1 MPAFQNGRGV
11 QTVHEKFQTDRAVH
25 SQRLCH
31 ALMCTQ
37 HRKRQTRNTL
47 VAVEVILSATHAADA
62 TAVTVELAFGSII
75 IEEAAGAAEVGD
87 GMALLEIAYDLGI
100 KVNIYP
106 EKEVEWLSRKILSL
120 QEDVSEMKNTAEWI
134 WSHSDGSERERVE
147 KMVMDQLGFKI
158 KSNSP
163 DTNDE

>member
-1 MPAFQNGRGV
+1 MPAFQKSRGV

-25 SQRLCH
+25 SQRLRH

-75 IEEAAGAAEVGD
+75 IEEAAGAAEVIGKCD
-87 GMALLEIAYDLGI
+87 CASDTVVAHWLPSLARGAYDLLHLGPI
-100 KVNIYP
+100 QLMRLFGVTLLVVLLVVVAMSTP
-106 EKEVEWLSRKILSL
+106 EDFAAAS
-120 QEDVSEMKNTAEWI
+120 
-134 WSHSDGSERERVE
+134 
-147 KMVMDQLGFKI
+147 
-158 KSNSP
+158 
-163 DTNDE
+163 